1 MAIGQPNGG
10 RMRANIHTIKS
21 ALRGRWESV
30 LARHAPA
37 LHPALQRR
45 GQHVPCPIHGGRDGF
60 RVFRDVAETG
70 GGVCN
75 TCGVFHDGIALLAW
89 VNDWS
94 ISQVVDC
101 LQDELRSS
109 STVAFTRPILTQ
121 TPRRSGVD
129 ATYIHRLW
137 QQSKAIHSDAAAPLQ
152 HYWQHRGLML
162 DEVSTAHTGLR
173 FHPGLPYFSSEG
185 RCIGEYPA
193 LLADV
198 RSPSAQRVTL
208 HRIYLATNGHKADV
222 PCPKK
227 LMPVIHGQQLSGSA
241 IALGCLSADDTR
253 MGICEGIETA
263 LAVQQAT
270 GQIVWSA
277 INAQLLSAF
286 VPPPHITHVDIWVD
300 ADKSRTGQRAAA
312 RLYRRLRTLGITSTL
327 HFPPLPLYGSNSRDW
342 NDVLNSYGTLGF
354 PHIDNSVIPL
364 RERKQ
369 GR

>member
-109 STVAFTRPILTQ
+109 STVAFTRPISRKHHVGQALTQ
-121 TPRRSGVD
+121 RIFIAFG
-129 ATYIHRLW
+129 
-137 QQSKAIHSDAAAPLQ
+137 SKVKPFTV
-152 HYWQHRGLML
+152 M
-162 DEVSTAHTGLR
+162 
-173 FHPGLPYFSSEG
+173 
-185 RCIGEYPA
+185 
-193 LLADV
+193 
-198 RSPSAQRVTL
+198 
-208 HRIYLATNGHKADV
+208 
-222 PCPKK
+222 
-227 LMPVIHGQQLSGSA
+227 
-241 IALGCLSADDTR
+241 
-253 MGICEGIETA
+253 
-263 LAVQQAT
+263 
-270 GQIVWSA
+270 
-277 INAQLLSAF
+277 
-286 VPPPHITHVDIWVD
+286 PPHHFSVTGNTVD
-300 ADKSRTGQRAAA
+300 
-312 RLYRRLRTLGITSTL
+312 
-327 HFPPLPLYGSNSRDW
+327 
-342 NDVLNSYGTLGF
+342 
-354 PHIDNSVIPL
+354 
-364 RERKQ
+364 
-369 GR
+369 